1 MEFIGELGLMEE
13 VKKFGKE
20 ERVDRFRAESSVTC
34 CITAVEEIE
43 NDVFGTPLINNYNL
57 ALKNGEKSVEVPKGT
72 PNEVKLGE
80 TQ

>member
-1 MEFIGELGLMEE
+1 MRDSRLGLR
-13 VKKFGKE
+13 E
-20 ERVDRFRAESSVTC
+20 ERVVRLLLY
-34 CITAVEEIE
+34 TAVEETK

-57 ALKNGEKSVEVPKGT
+57 ALKNGKKKSVEVPKGA